1 MTIIYMD
8 EEMRL
13 AEPKNKN
20 QIIDMQAFCPGVPI
34 GEIID
39 SPMTPVIYSREK

>member
-1 MTIIYMD
+1 MTIIYID

-20 QIIDMQAFCPGVPI
+20 QVIDMQELCPGVPI

-39 SPMTPVIYSREK
+39 SHLTPIIYSRE